1 MWIVKGLA
9 LGSTFFV
16 IGTILYIYMAIIRP
30 SQAQATGLSV
40 IQGVTIHNVFFWVA
54 LVACLALGICLSASW
69 PTRIPS

>member
-16 IGTILYIYMAIIRP
+16 VGTVIFIYLTVIRP

-40 IQGVTIHNVFFWVA
+40 IQSVTTQNPFFWVA
-54 LVACLALGICLSASW
+54 LFACIALGLSLCGS
-69 PTRIPS
+69 PRVRS